1 MPATTSKDLS
11 ERVARLRAGL
21 SSSPEGH
28 NTLSNLT
35 ATGSVAADQ
44 SIGATWPQGWG
55 QGWGQ
60 YAGYEAD
67 LEE

>member
-1 MPATTSKDLS
+1 MPVSTPTDLS

-21 SSSPEGH
+21 SSSAEGH
-28 NTLSNLT
+28 DTLSNIS
-35 ATGSVAADQ
+35 ATGSVEADQ

-60 YAGYEAD
+60 YAGYEGD
-67 LEE
+67 VE